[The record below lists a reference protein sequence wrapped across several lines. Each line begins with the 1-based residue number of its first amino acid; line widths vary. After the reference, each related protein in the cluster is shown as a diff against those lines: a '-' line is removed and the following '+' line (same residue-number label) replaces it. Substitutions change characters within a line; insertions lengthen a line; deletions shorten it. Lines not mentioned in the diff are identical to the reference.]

1 MRLRFTFPCG
11 AVLLLLPRWTICRR
25 YVELEGKDAWHVKA
39 SLVHQAASSSYALTE
54 VQLGGMLTRHDLS
67 IQQVNLEM
75 QLAFSCDRMLTW
87 HQKQP

>member
-1 MRLRFTFPCG
+1 M
-11 AVLLLLPRWTICRR
+11 
-25 YVELEGKDAWHVKA
+25 KA

-87 HQKQP
+87 HQMQLFIITLLSGWSRDGNRDAELLAVRAFTAA